1 MESFPAKIKQLYVAH
16 YVDPD
21 PAKSWDDE
29 IHNLIPDVSLNKILN
44 DTYVTK
50 APDAAA
56 AVGLIT
62 GPGAAGVAA
71 TDTMSSHAGWT
82 EATPY
87 SNAARPALT
96 FGAVASKQT
105 SNSGSPAVF
114 NCNAS
119 ATIGGC
125 FFASGTAGGGAG
137 TCDQKGG
144 TGGTLRGAGAFS
156 SGDKAVSSGGT
167 LTVTITA
174 TAA

>member
-1 MESFPAKIKQLYVAH
+1 MEKAPVTVKQVYLLKYE
-16 YVDPD
+16 DPD
-21 PAKSWDDE
+21 PSKSWDE
-29 IHNLIPDVSLNKILN
+29 MIHNLIPDVALNKIIN
-44 DTYVTK
+44 DSYVTK
-50 APDAAA
+50 APDPAF

-62 GPGAAGVAA
+62 GPGAAGVAS

-96 FGAVASKQT
+96 WGAVASKST
-105 SNSGSPAVF
+105 SNSASPAVF

-125 FFASGTAGGGAG
+125 FFTSGTAGGGAG
-137 TCDQKGG
+137 NADQKGG

-156 SGDKAVSSGGT
+156 SGDKAVSNGGT

-174 TAA
+174 TAS